1 MHEVKYITHAVFP
14 ICRVRH
20 LDHTQLLLFRF
31 LFWRKEPVLEVGSG
45 LVSANSN
52 WLDYFAILYFQW
64 LLIPEQYACKRRVV
78 DGVNF
83 EVCVE
88 LSAFYA
94 YYLFFRFLGLAFLP
108 LERWVG
114 SGAFY
119 AYYLSGIAIQRWR
132 SVVGSPWGGSPWAA
146 DAAATAGVRS
156 PSAGSP

>member
-1 MHEVKYITHAVFP
+1 MHEVKYIAHAVFS

-31 LFWRKEPVLEVGSG
+31 LFWRNEPVLEVGSG

-52 WLDYFAILYFQW
+52 WLDYFAILDFQW
-64 LLIPEQYACKRRVV
+64 LLIPEQYARKRRVV

-94 YYLFFRFLGLAFLP
+94 YHLFFRFLGLAFLP

-114 SGAFY
+114 SG
-119 AYYLSGIAIQRWR
+119 
-132 SVVGSPWGGSPWAA
+132 
-146 DAAATAGVRS
+146 GVAMFEQALVPAR
-156 PSAGSP
+156 

>member
-1 MHEVKYITHAVFP
+1 MH
-14 ICRVRH
+14 
-20 LDHTQLLLFRF
+20 LLI
-31 LFWRKEPVLEVGSG
+31 P
-45 LVSANSN
+45 ADSN
-52 WLDYFAILYFQW
+52 WLDYFAILDFQW
-64 LLIPEQYACKRRVV
+64 LLIPEQYAWERRVV
-78 DGVNF
+78 HGVNF

-94 YYLFFRFLGLAFLP
+94 YYLFFRFLGLAFLPLKRWVGSGAFYAYYFFFRFLGLAFLP

-146 DAAATAGVRS
+146 VAAATAGVRS